1 MAEFDGERLMEG
13 IWEVADVDADEE
25 EDADKGAD
33 EDEDMSSSS
42 QSSHASK
49 FEVEGGGLGSSGSAA
64 PETTVSMVRTNSW
77 RQLDTSQNCR
87 CRLGW
92 CTSAMAGRSIAGAA
106 AIA

>member
-1 MAEFDGERLMEG
+1 MEG
-13 IWEVADVDADEE
+13 IWGVADVDADEE
-25 EDADKGAD
+25 EDADEGAD

-49 FEVEGGGLGSSGSAA
+49 FGVERGVPRIIRVSGAGDNISNG
-64 PETTVSMVRTNSW
+64 TY
-77 RQLDTSQNCR
+77 LDTSQNCR

-92 CTSAMAGRSIAGAA
+92 CTSATRGRSIAEAA